1 VVLYISFLTKI
12 LQAIY
17 LLFALLILLV
27 LMAEL
32 YERPTKVLTNTV
44 GVSMRLPTELVV
56 KIDTDRGDVPRTK
69 WVQRILE
76 KEYEYR

>member
-1 VVLYISFLTKI
+1 MS
-12 LQAIY
+12 
-17 LLFALLILLV
+17 
-27 LMAEL
+27 EL
-32 YERPTKVLTNTV
+32 YERPTKVLTDTV

-56 KIDTDRGDVPRTK
+56 KIDTDRGDIPRTK